1 MNRCIVYS
9 STVATSL
16 PPPALAAFIDRV
28 RAKNRAINVTG
39 RLLYDGERFIQV
51 IEGRK
56 ATVGSLFEAIAADP
70 RHRDVIRL
78 IDRDVELP
86 SYRDWDCL
94 TPASDQRERAAFL
107 GALHGRAQRR
117 ELPWQLA
124 RESFAELS
132 STRIGAFLLEKLRV
146 RPTQARANETLDKLF
161 DAAEETIRTEG
172 LKEFTLDA
180 TARQARV
187 SITAAYRYFTN
198 TDAFLRA
205 VTRRRQVIG
214 VQAALEEFATKNFGS
229 AREIAEWLV
238 ENMAVRTLRSQRLY
252 PRIFMQLYR
261 NHHDVFYEGI
271 TAFAEAVDAAMRRS
285 GIPCEHIGVDR
296 LVLAISGLAGATK
309 AAFLRDPE
317 LMMEPRIQAAL
328 VGGLLGT
335 MEATPQAAWPEA
347 LGVEEMKNYTF

>member
-1 MNRCIVYS
+1 MNRCIVYV
-9 STVATSL
+9 STAIGDM
-16 PPPALAAFIDRV
+16 PPPLLADFVERV
-28 RAKNRAINVTG
+28 RAKNRAMNVTG

-56 ATVGSLFEAIAADP
+56 ATVGSLFEDIAADP

-78 IDRDVELP
+78 VDRDVELP

-94 TPASDQRERAAFL
+94 TPTSDEGERAAFL
-107 GALHGRAQRR
+107 AALQRRAPRPALH
-117 ELPWQLA
+117 WQLA
-124 RESFAELS
+124 RESFADIA

-146 RPTQARANETLDKLF
+146 RPTQARAGETLDRLF
-161 DAAEETIRTEG
+161 AAAEETIRTEG
-172 LKEFTLDA
+172 LKAFTLDA
-180 TARQARV
+180 TARHASV

-214 VQAALEEFATKNFGS
+214 VQMALDEFATRDFGS

-238 ENMAVRTLRSQRLY
+238 ENMAVRTLRAQRLY

-271 TAFAEAVDAAMRRS
+271 TAFAEAVDAAMRRG
-285 GIPCEHIGVDR
+285 GIPCAHIGVER
-296 LVLAISGLAGATK
+296 LVMAISGLAGATK

-317 LMMEPRIQAAL
+317 LIMEPRIQAAL
-328 VGGLLGT
+328 VGGLLG
-335 MEATPQAAWPEA
+335 MMNAAMPA
-347 LGVEEMKNYTF
+347 SEEVKNSTS